1 MALFVFAVSYAFFAV
16 SVPAVADGGG
26 DHAKSLSDDGQSSV
40 SSTDIMTDSF
50 SFTIHGPD
58 NAAQAV
64 YLAVGPFLW
73 IAILFLGCVAHYAP
87 EEEEEEEEAM
97 V

>member
-1 MALFVFAVSYAFFAV
+1 MALFVFAVSYTFFAV
-16 SVPAVADGGG
+16 SVPAVVAADGGG
-26 DHAKSLSDDGQSSV
+26 DHGKSLSNDGQSSV
-40 SSTDIMTDSF
+40 SSTDMADSF
-50 SFTIHGPD
+50 SFAIHGPD

-73 IAILFLGCVAHYAP
+73 IAILVLGCVAHYAP
-87 EEEEEEEEAM
+87 EEEEEAM

>member
-16 SVPAVADGGG
+16 SVPAAVADGGV
-26 DHAKSLSDDGQSSV
+26 DHVKSLSNDGQSSV
-40 SSTDIMTDSF
+40 GSTDMTDSF
-50 SFTIHGPD
+50 SFAIHGPD

-87 EEEEEEEEAM
+87 EEEEEEEAM